1 MNENCIL
8 CIEEAKE
15 HMGTTLQFFEKELH
29 KIRVGKA
36 NPQMLE
42 NVKVDY
48 YGTLTPISNISN
60 ITTPDARQIVVQP
73 YEKNMLV
80 AIDKAIQ
87 AANLGFNPQ
96 NNVDFL
102 RIIVP
107 PLTEERRKE
116 LVKKAKQEA
125 EQARVNVRNIRRKAN
140 EELKGLEKKDVSED
154 DIKKSEMDIQKITEE
169 FILKVDKI
177 LENKEKDIMT
187 V

>member
-1 MNENCIL
+1 MNDNCIL

-15 HMGTTLQFFEKELH
+15 HMTTTLQFFEKELH
-29 KIRVGKA
+29 KVRVGKA

-48 YGTLTPISNISN
+48 YGTPTSIDKVANIS
-60 ITTPDARQIVVQP
+60 TPDARQIVVQP
-73 YEKNMLV
+73 WERNMLPI
-80 AIDKAIQ
+80 IDKAIQ

-96 NNVDFL
+96 TNVDFL
-102 RIIVP
+102 RIMVP

-140 EELKGLEKKDVSED
+140 EELKSFEKKDVPED
-154 DIKKSEMDIQKITEE
+154 DIKKSETDIQKITED
-169 FILKVDKI
+169 FIGKIDKI
-177 LENKEKDIMT
+177 LEQKEKDIMT

>member
-1 MNENCIL
+1 MDDNCIL

-36 NPQMLE
+36 SPQMLD

-48 YGTLTPISNISN
+48 YGTPTPIANISNIS
-60 ITTPDARQIVVQP
+60 TPDARQIVVQP
-73 YEKNMLV
+73 YEKNML
-80 AIDKAIQ
+80 APIEKAIQ

-96 NNVDFL
+96 ANVDFL
-102 RIIVP
+102 RIMVP

-140 EELKGLEKKDVSED
+140 EEIKGLEKKDVSED
-154 DIKKSEMDIQKITEE
+154 DIKRAETDIQKVTEE
-169 FILKVDKI
+169 FIVKVDKI
-177 LENKEKDIMT
+177 LEAKEKDIMT